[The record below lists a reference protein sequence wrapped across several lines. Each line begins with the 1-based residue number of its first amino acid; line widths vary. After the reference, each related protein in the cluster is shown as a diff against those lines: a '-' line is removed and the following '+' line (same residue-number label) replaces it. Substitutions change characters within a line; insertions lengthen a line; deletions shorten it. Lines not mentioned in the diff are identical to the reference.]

1 MLFRSILLMHTL
13 LLGCASVS
21 AAPDFP
27 LKVSDNHRHFMDQQG
42 KRYFVMGD
50 TPWFPQKPPT
60 EDVCRVMD
68 DRQAKGFTT
77 LFLEFLDHTHMPS
90 RDVHGNVS
98 FEPEKDTTNPSRLT
112 GAMRTK

>member
-1 MLFRSILLMHTL
+1 MKMLFRSILLMRTL

-27 LKVSDNHRHFMDQQG
+27 LKVSRHLMDQQG

-50 TPWFPQKPPT
+50 RPWFLQKPPT
-60 EDVCRVMD
+60 EQVRRVMD
-68 DRQAKGFTT
+68 DRQAKGFNT
-77 LFLEFLDHTHMPS
+77 LFLEFLDDTHMPS

-112 GAMRTK
+112 GAMRSK